1 MPQLLRN
8 INGIIEAFG
17 RYAGPG
23 TGGRCAL
30 TRGQLKRLL
39 ERELADIIVKP
50 QDPATVDEV
59 LRLLD
64 EDHTGTVEFEEF
76 LILVFKVTQACFK
89 TLSESPEGAC
99 GTQESRSCA
108 PRASPEQGE
117 GQSSGPE
124 EGRAGGRQHPQASS
138 GGQSGQG
145 ETGARTQGQAPGST
159 QVSHRDRQFESQ
171 GHQGGSRQT
180 PARGHVE
187 PTQSAGEDQGCRTRD
202 ERSERQSQAR
212 EQDRAHQTS
221 ETVTGAETLTQTGAT
236 QTVARDRSQQSGG
249 ASSQSQESF
258 QGQTRG
264 TETHGQHS
272 SQTSQVVTRPI
283 PTQTES
289 QTQTVERNRS
299 QQSEGTSSQSQES
312 FHGQTRGTETHGQHS
327 SQTSQVV
334 TRPIPT
340 QTESQ
345 SQTVEQDRSQ
355 TPCHTG
361 VGEQGQTQRQS
372 GRGQRGTTESGHE
385 AEGTEPGQAQPG
397 ASALTGGQGG
407 GRSSVVEREWVDD
420 PARETV
426 IGRQDRG
433 GPCAHMPPAP
443 GREGAQRK

>member
-289 QTQTVERNRS
+289 QSQTVERNRS

-355 TPCHTG
+355 QAWGHQLPVTG
-361 VGEQGQTQRQS
+361 VLPRTDQR
-372 GRGQRGTTESGHE
+372 
-385 AEGTEPGQAQPG
+385 
-397 ASALTGGQGG
+397 
-407 GRSSVVEREWVDD
+407 D
-420 PARETV
+420 
-426 IGRQDRG
+426 
-433 GPCAHMPPAP
+433 
-443 GREGAQRK
+443 